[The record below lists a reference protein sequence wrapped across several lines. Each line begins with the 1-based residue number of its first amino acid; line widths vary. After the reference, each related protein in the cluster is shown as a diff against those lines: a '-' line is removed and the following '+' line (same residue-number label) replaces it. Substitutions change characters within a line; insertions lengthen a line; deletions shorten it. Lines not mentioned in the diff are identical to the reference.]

1 MVEHATRD
9 HAQWSASA
17 TERNWNCSGALAL
30 TDGLPDS
37 TNEAADW
44 GTACHQIA
52 EKCLRQGVQADS
64 FIGETEKGK
73 KFSFEVDE
81 EMADTAQQYVDYVRK
96 AVIDAAP
103 PKTNPA
109 DLLHIEQRFSLASL
123 NPPFEAGGTADAVV
137 YKPLIEELEVIDLKG
152 GRGHVVE
159 AIGNPQLRTYA
170 LGAML
175 ANKGLKVK
183 TIKVTI
189 VQPRAPHK
197 DGRIRSESF
206 HVVDLMEWTT
216 DLLAAMNRAK
226 AAMTARST
234 CCAVC
239 GDVQFETSS
248 GITCPQGHGGA
259 DSLDPMPEAVWVR
272 DYLKAGD
279 HCKFC
284 KAAGFC
290 PALEQRALDAAGVWF
305 DDLDTPRISN
315 TPDSMDVGELA
326 KRLDM
331 LDMIGE
337 WINAVRAYAHAQAE
351 LGVEIPG
358 YQLVEKIGN
367 RKWKADV
374 DPLVVSEILARAGKD
389 RELAYAPPKPASP
402 AQVEKA
408 LGAKHK
414 ADIADLIER
423 PVTGTNLVA
432 ANKTSR
438 PAATPA
444 VNKHFDILD

>member
-1 MVEHATRD
+1 MSIHAERE

-17 TERNWNCSGALAL
+17 TERNWSCSGALAL

-44 GTACHQIA
+44 GTCAHQIA

-81 EMADTAQQYVDYVRK
+81 EMADTAQQYVDYVRR

-103 PKTNPA
+103 PKMNPA

-216 DLLAAMNRAK
+216 DLLAAMD
-226 AAMTARST
+226 RSHS
-234 CCAVC
+234 A
-239 GDVQFETSS
+239 
-248 GITCPQGHGGA
+248 
-259 DSLDPMPEAVWVR
+259 WVMHDNIGKPNWSDAGVLTEGR
-272 DYLKAGD
+272 WSEDYLKAGD

-367 RKWKADV
+367 RRWKDYV
-374 DPLVVSEILARAGKD
+374 TPEIVGEILFSVGKNG
-389 RELAYAPPKPASP
+389 ELAYAPAKPASP

-414 ADIADLIER
+414 AAIADLIER

>member
-1 MVEHATRD
+1 MTAVTPDHAERD
-9 HAQWSASA
+9 HATWSASA
-17 TERNWNCSGALAL
+17 TERNWNCAGALAY
-30 TDGLPDS
+30 TFGLPETTS
-37 TNEAADW
+37 QAADW
-44 GTACHQIA
+44 GTCAHQLA
-52 EKCLRQGVQADS
+52 EKCIREGCQAADS
-64 FIGETEKGK
+64 IGEMTKGK
-73 KFSFEVDE
+73 KFEFEIDE
-81 EMADTAQQYVDYVRK
+81 EMADTAQVHVDYVRRR
-96 AVIDAAP
+96 AIEAAP
-103 PKTNPA
+103 HGVNPA
-109 DLLHIEQRFSLASL
+109 SLLKIEQNFSLASL
-123 NPPFEAGGTADAVV
+123 QPPFDAGGTADAIV
-137 YKPLIEELEVIDLKG
+137 YDPQKQELEVIDLKG
-152 GRGHVVE
+152 GRGVRVSATE
-159 AIGNPQLRTYA
+159 NKQLRTYA
-170 LGAML
+170 LGVML
-175 ANKGLKVK
+175 ASKGLAVK
-183 TIKVTI
+183 TIKSTI
-189 VQPRAPHK
+189 IQPRVQREPK
-197 DGRIRSESF
+197 SETF
-206 HVVDLMEWTT
+206 HVVDLMEWTSE
-216 DLLAAMNRAK
+216 LLEKMHASK
-226 AAMTARST
+226 AAKDEYD
-234 CCAVC
+234 
-239 GDVQFETSS
+239 DVIA
-248 GITCPQGHGGA
+248 GKVP
-259 DSLDPMPEAVWVR
+259 LAVWAAKW
-272 DYLKAGD
+272 LSAGD
-279 HCKFC
+279 HCSKTFC

-305 DDLDTPRISN
+305 DDLDNARISN

-358 YQLVEKIGN
+358 YQLVDKIGN

-374 DPLVVSEILARAGKD
+374 EADKVAALLEAAGKD
-389 RELAYAPPKPASP
+389 RALAFAPPKPASP

>member
-1 MVEHATRD
+1 MVEHSARD

-17 TERNWNCSGALAL
+17 TERNWNCPGALAL
-30 TDGLPDS
+30 TDGLPETTS
-37 TNEAADW
+37 EAADW
-44 GTACHQIA
+44 GTAAHQIA

-73 KFSFEVDE
+73 KHSFEVDE
-81 EMADTAQQYVDYVRK
+81 EMADTAQQYVDYCRSR
-96 AVIDAAP
+96 IAAYEAETGEKP
-103 PKTNPA
+103 
-109 DLLHIEQRFSLASL
+109 LFFIEQRFSLADL
-123 NPPFEAGGTADAVV
+123 NPPFEAGGTGDFVI
-137 YKPLIEELEVIDLKG
+137 YFLRWELLEIVDLKG

-216 DLLAAMNRAK
+216 DLLAAML
-226 AAMTARST
+226 RSAQAIADMEKVD
-234 CCAVC
+234 CNLIPQKLW
-239 GDVQFETSS
+239 DVT
-248 GITCPQGHGGA
+248 H
-259 DSLDPMPEAVWVR
+259 LN
-272 DYLKAGD
+272 AGD

-290 PALEQRALDAAGVWF
+290 PALEQRSLDAAGVWF
-305 DDLDTPRISN
+305 DDLDNARISN
-315 TPDSMDVGELA
+315 TPDSMDPAELA

-351 LGVEIPG
+351 IGVEIPG
-358 YQLVEKIGN
+358 YQLVEKIGH

-374 DPLVVSEILARAGKD
+374 DIQNVIDVLENAGKD
-389 RELAYAPPKPASP
+389 RDLAYAKKPASP

-414 ADIADLIER
+414 ADIADLVER

-438 PAATPA
+438 PAAAPA

>member
-81 EMADTAQQYVDYVRK
+81 EMADTAQQYVDYVRR

-159 AIGNPQLRTYA
+159 VVGNSQLRTYA

-216 DLLAAMNRAK
+216 DLLAAMQ
-226 AAMTARST
+226 RSAQA
-234 CCAVC
+234 CADWEKIGKTV
-239 GDVQFETSS
+239 S
-248 GITCPQGHGGA
+248 HGEWN
-259 DSLDPMPEAVWVR
+259 STH
-272 DYLKAGD
+272 LKAGD

-305 DDLDTPRISN
+305 DDLDNARVSN
-315 TPDSMDVGELA
+315 APDSMDVGELA

-358 YQLVEKIGN
+358 YQLVDKIGN

-374 DPLVVSEILARAGKD
+374 EADKVAALLEAAGKD
-389 RELAYAPPKPASP
+389 RALAFAPPKPASP

>member
-1 MVEHATRD
+1 MVDHGARE

-17 TERNWNCSGALAL
+17 TERNWNCPGALAL
-30 TDGLPDS
+30 TDGLPETTS
-37 TNEAADW
+37 EAADW

-64 FIGETEKGK
+64 FIGTTEKGK
-73 KFSFEVDE
+73 KYAFEVDE
-81 EMADTAQQYVDYVRK
+81 EMADTAQQYVDYVRQTLI
-96 AVIDAAP
+96 AAAP
-103 PKTNPA
+103 EKTNPA

-123 NPPFEAGGTADAVV
+123 NPLFEAGGTADAVI
-137 YKPLIEELEVIDLKG
+137 YKPMIEEIEIIDLKG
-152 GRGHVVE
+152 GRGYVVE
-159 AIGNPQLRTYA
+159 AIGNPQLRTYG

-183 TIKVTI
+183 TVKVTI

-197 DGRIRSESF
+197 DGRIRSETF
-206 HVVDLMEWTT
+206 HVADLLEWTVDLME
-216 DLLAAMNRAK
+216 AMERSHG
-226 AAMTARST
+226 AMVMRDRIGKPNWSDAGVLTESRWA
-234 CCAVC
+234 
-239 GDVQFETSS
+239 E
-248 GITCPQGHGGA
+248 
-259 DSLDPMPEAVWVR
+259 

-290 PALEQRALDAAGVWF
+290 PALEQRATDAAGVWF
-305 DDLDTPRISN
+305 DDLDQPRISN
-315 TPDSMDVGELA
+315 TPDMMSPAELA

-351 LGVEIPG
+351 MGVEIPG

-367 RKWKADV
+367 RRWLSDLDV
-374 DPLVVSEILARAGKD
+374 STVENILAEAGKD
-389 RELAYAPPKPASP
+389 PELAYAPKKPASP

-414 ADIADLIER
+414 AVIADLIER
-423 PVTGTNLVA
+423 PVTGSNLVA
-432 ANKTSR
+432 SNKTSR
-438 PAATPA
+438 PAAAPA
-444 VNKHFDILD
+444 VAKHFDILD

>member
-1 MVEHATRD
+1 MQHHAEREHAV
-9 HAQWSASA
+9 WSASS
-17 TERNWNCSGALAL
+17 TERNWQCSGALAL
-30 TDGLPDS
+30 TIDLPDNTS
-37 TNEAADW
+37 EAADW
-44 GTACHQIA
+44 GTVAHMIA

-81 EMADTAQQYVDYVRK
+81 EMADTAQQYVDCVRR

-159 AIGNPQLRTYA
+159 VVGNSQLRTYA

-216 DLLAAMNRAK
+216 DLLSAMQKAWLASQQHPERPSVPNAAGATYGK
-226 AAMTARST
+226 LAM
-234 CCAVC
+234 
-239 GDVQFETSS
+239 
-248 GITCPQGHGGA
+248 GA
-259 DSLDPMPEAVWVR
+259 WQAE
-272 DYLKAGD
+272 YLKAGD

-290 PALEQRALDAAGVWF
+290 PALEQRALDTAGVWF
-305 DDLDTPRISN
+305 DDLDNARISN

-358 YQLVEKIGN
+358 YQLVDKIGN

-374 DPLVVSEILARAGKD
+374 EADKVAALLEAAGKD
-389 RELAYAPPKPASP
+389 RALAFAPPKPASP

>member
-1 MVEHATRD
+1 MVEHSTRD

-17 TERNWNCSGALAL
+17 TERNWNCPGALAL
-30 TDGLPDS
+30 TDGLPET

-44 GTACHQIA
+44 GTCAHQIA

-73 KFSFEVDE
+73 KHSFEVDE
-81 EMADTAQQYVDYVRK
+81 EMADTAQQYVSYVREVVV
-96 AVIDAAP
+96 AAAP

-109 DLLHIEQRFSLASL
+109 DLLHIEQKFSLASL
-123 NPPFEAGGTADAVV
+123 NPPFEAGGTADAVI
-137 YKPLIEELEVIDLKG
+137 YKPLTEELEVVDLKG

-175 ANKGLKVK
+175 ANKGLKVR

-216 DLLAAMNRAK
+216 DLLAAMQRSWRAK
-226 AAMTARST
+226 YDREM
-234 CCAVC
+234 
-239 GDVQFETSS
+239 
-248 GITCPQGHGGA
+248 
-259 DSLDPMPEAVWVR
+259 DPVPSMPMAVWAR
-272 DYLKAGD
+272 EYLNAGP

-284 KAAGFC
+284 RAAGFC
-290 PALEQRALDAAGVWF
+290 PALEQKALDAAGVWF
-305 DDLDTPRISN
+305 DDLDQPRISN
-315 TPDSMDVGELA
+315 APDSMDPAELA

-351 LGVEIPG
+351 IGVEIPG
-358 YQLVEKIGN
+358 YQLVEKIGH

-374 DPLVVSEILARAGKD
+374 DIQNIIDVLENAGKD
-389 RELAYAPPKPASP
+389 RDLAYAKKPASP

-414 ADIADLIER
+414 ADIADLVER

-438 PAATPA
+438 PAAAPA